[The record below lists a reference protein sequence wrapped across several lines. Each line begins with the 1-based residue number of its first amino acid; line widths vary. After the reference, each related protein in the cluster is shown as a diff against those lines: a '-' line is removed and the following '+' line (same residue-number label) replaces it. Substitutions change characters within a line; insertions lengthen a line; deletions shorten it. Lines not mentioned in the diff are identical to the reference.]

1 MINSKQNMFQLSDI
15 RSEDILK
22 EHEKKLG
29 KTQSQINI
37 TRSEFQRSFKNHYG
51 MYKKTGTDMPYR
63 SRLLMLFYSVECG
76 LKSLILKNIGKNTY
90 EELKSYYTINGKK
103 APGHDLKAMT
113 KEVGIETKFPLKRI
127 QLKGGGFVLPGKYNE
142 LWRYGACIKNAEE
155 EQSEEKTLVRI
166 AEWLS
171 QRI

>member
-1 MINSKQNMFQLSDI
+1 M
-15 RSEDILK
+15 K

-113 KEVGIETKFPLKRI
+113 KEVGIETKFPLK
-127 QLKGGGFVLPGKYNE
+127 GFSLRAVALCYQGNIMNCGDMVPALRTQRRNRVKKR
-142 LWRYGACIKNAEE
+142 LWFGLQNGYLRGYREGE
-155 EQSEEKTLVRI
+155 
-166 AEWLS
+166 
-171 QRI
+171 